1 MASSNPIPHQ
11 YQTVQNH
18 THFKST
24 EKTRLKPNDYLLISL
39 RYNFNRNVFQKMKSF
54 TNRKEILNPSQ
65 YSTRNCQLSI
75 VNCIDIVNAIQTNM
89 ETRLYSCRVYKA
101 YA

>member
-1 MASSNPIPHQ
+1 MASSNPIPRQ
-11 YQTVQNH
+11 YQSVQNH
-18 THFKST
+18 THFKNT
-24 EKTRLKPNDYLLISL
+24 EKTRLKPNYYLSTSL

-65 YSTRNCQLSI
+65 YSTRNC
-75 VNCIDIVNAIQTNM
+75 IDIVNAIQTNM
-89 ETRLYSCRVYKA
+89 ETRLYSCRVYKV